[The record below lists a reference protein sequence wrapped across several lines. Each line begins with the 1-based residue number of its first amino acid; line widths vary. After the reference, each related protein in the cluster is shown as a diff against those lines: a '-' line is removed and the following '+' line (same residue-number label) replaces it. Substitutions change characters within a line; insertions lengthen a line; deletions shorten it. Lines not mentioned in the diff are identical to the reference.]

1 MRDVTTDHESGIN
14 GSGNRGSDVIDVM
27 WHDDVDGNGHGPVRP
42 SGPSDDVPR
51 RQRAFTQLDLTE
63 ALIALFASLAFVV
76 ILHVVFRQ
84 QSLVGAAVW
93 LFVVFLAVYAL
104 LVRDRSDTETAIDRV
119 VTVVIWSTG
128 ALVSAVL
135 AWMMVYLTIKGL
147 PALRVGFFTDD
158 LSKVGPLDPGG
169 GAKHAVIGTIEQVGI
184 ATVVVVPIALL
195 TAIYLNEI
203 NGRLALPVRFIV
215 DAMSGLPS
223 IVAGLLVF
231 TVWVDGHGYSGI
243 AGSAALVVLMLPTV
257 TRTSEEIL
265 RTIPDP
271 LREGGLALGA
281 PQWRLITRVVVP
293 TALAGLMTAVILG
306 IARAV
311 GETAPMLLTA
321 FGSDSTNT
329 SPLKGPQAD
338 LPLFVWKLI
347 GLPNAQQQQR
357 AWTGALI
364 LVMLVLVLFVTAR
377 AIASRS
383 QRKLGGKR

>member
-1 MRDVTTDHESGIN
+1 MTHDL
-14 GSGNRGSDVIDVM
+14 IDLTEV
-27 WHDDVDGNGHGPVRP
+27 DDDLL
-42 SGPSDDVPR
+42 DVPR
-51 RQRAFTQLDLTE
+51 ARRTVTPVDLAE
-63 ALIALFASLAFVV
+63 ALVASLASLAFVV

-93 LFVVFLAVYAL
+93 WFLGFLVAYSL

-119 VTVVIWSTG
+119 MTVVIWATG
-128 ALVSAVL
+128 ALVTAVL
-135 AWMMVYLTIKGL
+135 AWMITFLVIKGL
-147 PALRVGFFTDD
+147 PALRPGFFTQD
-158 LSKVGPLDPGG
+158 LSKVGPLNPGG
-169 GAKHAVIGTIEQVGI
+169 GAKHALIGTLEQVGI
-184 ATVVVVPIALL
+184 ATIIVVPIAVL

-203 NGRLALPVRFIV
+203 KGRLALPVRFIV

-223 IVAGLLVF
+223 VVAGLLVF
-231 TVWVDGHGYSGI
+231 TVWVDGHGFSGI

-306 IARAV
+306 IARAI

-321 FGSDSTNT
+321 FGADSTNK
-329 SPLKGPQAD
+329 SPFKGPQDD
-338 LPLFVWKLI
+338 LPLFIWKLI
-347 GLPNAQQQQR
+347 RVPNARQNDR

-377 AIASRS
+377 LIANRS
-383 QRKLGGKR
+383 QRKLGRAR

>member
-1 MRDVTTDHESGIN
+1 MGGPTTDRGSGDRTSSDGFIDLTRPDNISGN
-14 GSGNRGSDVIDVM
+14 GS
-27 WHDDVDGNGHGPVRP
+27 DDL
-42 SGPSDDVPR
+42 DVPR
-51 RQRAFTQLDLTE
+51 RRRSFTQLDVTE
-63 ALIALFASLAFVV
+63 ALIALLASLALVV

-84 QSLVGAAVW
+84 QSLVGATVW
-93 LFVVFLAVYAL
+93 WFVGFLVAYGL
-104 LVRDRSDTETAIDRV
+104 LVRDRADAEAAIDRMI
-119 VTVVIWSTG
+119 TVAVWATG
-128 ALVSAVL
+128 AAVTAVL
-135 AWMMVYLTIKGL
+135 AWMLFYLAVKGL
-147 PALRVGFFTDD
+147 PALRPGFFTTD

-169 GAKHAVIGTIEQVGI
+169 GAKHALIGTLEQVGI
-184 ATVVVVPIALL
+184 ATIVVVPIAVL

-203 NGRLALPVRFIV
+203 KGRLALPVRFIV

-223 IVAGLLVF
+223 VVAGLLVF

-281 PQWRLITRVVVP
+281 PQWRLTTRVVVP
-293 TALAGLMTAVILG
+293 TALAGLTTAVILG
-306 IARAV
+306 VARAI

-329 SPLKGPQAD
+329 SPLKGPQDD

-347 GLPNAQQQQR
+347 NLPNARQTQR

-377 AIASRS
+377 TVANRS
-383 QRKLGGKR
+383 QRKLGRTR

>member
-1 MRDVTTDHESGIN
+1 MRGVSTDRESGS
-14 GSGNRGSDVIDVM
+14 GSQGRDGVIDIT
-27 WHDDVDGNGHGPVRP
+27 WHEDVDGNGHGPTRP
-42 SGPSDDVPR
+42 SDPSDDVPR
-51 RQRAFTQLDLTE
+51 RRRTFTQLDVTE
-63 ALIALFASLAFVV
+63 ALVALFGSLAFVV

-84 QSLVGAAVW
+84 QSLVGASVW
-93 LFVVFLAVYAL
+93 LFVVFLVLYAL

-119 VTVVIWSTG
+119 VTVAIWATG

-135 AWMMVYLTIKGL
+135 AWMLVYLVIKGL
-147 PALRVGFFTDD
+147 PAFRAGFFTDD

-169 GAKHAVIGTIEQVGI
+169 GAKHAIIGTLEQVGI
-184 ATVVVVPIALL
+184 ATVIVVPIAVL

-203 NGRLALPVRFIV
+203 QGRLALPVRFIV

-265 RTIPDP
+265 RTIPDA

-293 TALAGLMTAVILG
+293 TALSGLMTAVILG

-321 FGSDSTNT
+321 FGADTTNKN
-329 SPLKGPQAD
+329 PLKGPQDD

-347 GLPNAQQQQR
+347 KVPNARQNDR

-364 LVMLVLVLFVTAR
+364 LVMLVLVLFVAAR
-377 AIASRS
+377 LIASRS